1 MQTPTELESAL
12 RASFAA
18 HGQSHVLAHLE
29 RLAPSARAAFL
40 EVVVGEDLDDAS
52 FGAAQRD
59 GLPGEA
65 EFFGETQRLRATGGK
80 KFGRLDHVAT
90 V

>member
-1 MQTPTELESAL
+1 VSRNVGQTGAGTGEFE
-12 RASFAA
+12 
-18 HGQSHVLAHLE
+18 E
-29 RLAPSARAAFL
+29 ARATLF
-40 EVVVGEDLDDAS
+40 EVVVGANLDDAA

-80 KFGRLDHVAT
+80 KFGCLDHVAT